1 MHNYMKRLRNSAA
14 ATTPLFPSMHYCVAA
29 VADVMQKDPV
39 RMARADPPP
48 LAYGK
53 LALLSRTLTESGAS
67 LLPAALKAMPQFLN
81 PLVLDPEQ
89 CGFVSCDNNAIRVI
103 KRYSVREE
111 GPRFSLRYTFVPRC
125 PSDSS
130 DSKPI
135 VPDWVHPSLL
145 EPDPPREAG
154 VVVNGR
160 VFPYEEL
167 HKYCARGMVNS
178 IKYQAEDKAYDTP
191 RVHVR
196 LSRFNS
202 AEEKMMMHLLH
213 AHIDHCLTVDACQVD
228 GGAKWYRFTSLLHCR
243 KEFEMLKHTPRL
255 FTTTGR
261 GGLRGVYER
270 LLRKHV
276 LFYLDLARGVK
287 ESAFRQMEAE
297 DIGEVWDKH
306 GAGDI
311 SSVRAVTKTR
321 EEKCTVPLLW
331 ANIFYKEREVAQ
343 KVLGK
348 MPWASPVLKPAILM
362 KKSWSRQHTRANASK
377 ASCAGL
383 SVPQIKNCNS
393 QEQMNK
399 EALHYVRY
407 PHYRKPILI
416 TDASQHVSN
425 EEDYEGVIYLR
436 AAGTGHSVDK
446 ASKSVYV
453 AVDACDAQHIALL
466 VQWFPLLFV
475 PVSDQQS
482 CVHPRTAERAIYYS
496 AKCGEKARAAAAR
509 MEDESG
515 RERRDAE
522 EEMKK
527 FERLA
532 AEFDA
537 LTVFTYPGCDA
548 DCD

>member
-1 MHNYMKRLRNSAA
+1 
-14 ATTPLFPSMHYCVAA
+14 MHYCVAA

-53 LALLSRTLTESGAS
+53 LALLSRKLSESGAT
-67 LLPAALKAMPQFLN
+67 LLPAALKAMPQFMN

-130 DSKPI
+130 DPKPN
-135 VPDWVHPSLL
+135 VPRWVHPSLL
-145 EPDPPREAG
+145 EPDPPRETG
-154 VVVNGR
+154 IIVNGR
-160 VFPYEEL
+160 VFPFDEL
-167 HKYCARGMVNS
+167 HKYCERGTVNS

-196 LSRFNS
+196 LRRFGA
-202 AEEKMMMHLLH
+202 AEEKMMIHLLH
-213 AHIDHCLTVDACQVD
+213 AHIDHRLTVDTCLVD

-243 KEFEMLKHTPRL
+243 SGFEKLKHAPRL

-276 LFYLDLARGVK
+276 LFYRDLARGVK
-287 ESAFRQMEAE
+287 ESAFRQMESE
-297 DIGEVWDKH
+297 DIGEVWDKY
-306 GAGDI
+306 GAGDV
-311 SSVRAVTKTR
+311 SSVRAVTKSR
-321 EEKCTVPLLW
+321 EEKGTVPLLW

-348 MPWASPVLKPAILM
+348 MPWASPVMKPAILM
-362 KKSWSRQHTRANASK
+362 KKSWSRQHTRANAAK

-393 QEQMNK
+393 QEQMNE

-407 PHYRKPILI
+407 PHDRKPILI
-416 TDASQHVSN
+416 TDASQPVSN
-425 EEDYEGVIYLR
+425 AENYEGVIYLH
-436 AAGTGHSVDK
+436 ASGPEPCVDN
-446 ASKSVYV
+446 ASKSVHV
-453 AVDACDAQHIALL
+453 AADACDAQHLALL
-466 VQWFPLLFV
+466 VQWFPLLFA
-475 PVSDQQS
+475 PVLNQQS
-482 CVHPRTAERAIYYS
+482 RVHPRTVERAIYYS

-522 EEMKK
+522 KEMEK

-537 LTVFTYPGCDA
+537 LTVFTYSGCFKGCD
-548 DCD
+548 